1 MKEIVNPVERHPAG
15 QGIFPVWDKQSRI
28 LLVGSMTAADGLKK
42 GFYYSSA
49 RNQLWELLDFCLGL
63 DGQKENSFLAL
74 KNDLKSN
81 YEKFDREK
89 ISKAEF
95 ETEKTKI
102 REKFANLLKKYK
114 IAMCDVFES
123 CFFNNNSSLDCEMI
137 LNNDKYPFKTYKD
150 TLQKIVSNANIECVI
165 VNSRF
170 VENQFKKM
178 KLEGDFVVHYVISPS
193 PRRGSIESKKQEWKN
208 LFDKFL

>member
-1 MKEIVNPVERHPAG
+1 
-15 QGIFPVWDKQSRI
+15 
-28 LLVGSMTAADGLKK
+28 
-42 GFYYSSA
+42 
-49 RNQLWELLDFCLGL
+49 
-63 DGQKENSFLAL
+63 
-74 KNDLKSN
+74 
-81 YEKFDREK
+81 
-89 ISKAEF
+89 
-95 ETEKTKI
+95 
-102 REKFANLLKKYK
+102 
-114 IAMCDVFES
+114 
-123 CFFNNNSSLDCEMI
+123 MI